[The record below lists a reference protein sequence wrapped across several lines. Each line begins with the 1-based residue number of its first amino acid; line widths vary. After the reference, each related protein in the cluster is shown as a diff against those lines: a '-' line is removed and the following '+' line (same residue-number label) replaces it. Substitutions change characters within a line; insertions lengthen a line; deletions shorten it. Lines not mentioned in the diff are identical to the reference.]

1 MSQENLD
8 HEKFVTVFKTG
19 HHGTIA
25 LIKSLLDSADIK
37 YFVKNENAQD
47 LFGGGIFGVGYN
59 PVIGPVQVQVLEEDA
74 EDARELLKDI
84 SETPVSLDDDDDVS
98 SDDESNAKED

>member
-47 LFGGGIFGVGYN
+47 LFGGGVFGVGFN

-74 EDARELLKDI
+74 EDARELLKNI
-84 SETPVSLDDDDDVS
+84 TETPVSLDDDNEVPG
-98 SDDESNAKED
+98 DDESNAKED

>member
-8 HEKFVTVFKTG
+8 NEKFVTVFKTG

-37 YFVKNENAQD
+37 YFIKNENAQD
-47 LFGGGIFGVGYN
+47 LFGGGVFGVGFN
-59 PVIGPVQVQVLEEDA
+59 PVTGPVQVQVLEEDA

-84 SETPVSLDDDDDVS
+84 SETPVSLDDDEENE
-98 SDDESNAKED
+98 DEEEQNPEED